1 MGSARCALA
10 DFGAPALTGHERKG
24 LTMRPYH
31 VAIVGSGP
39 SGFFAAASLLK
50 AADASVDIDVVVDM
64 LEMLPTPWG
73 LVRSGVAPD
82 HPKIKSISKQFE
94 KIAEDPRFRFFGNV
108 VLGEHVQ
115 VDELAERYDAVIYAI
130 GAQSDRS
137 LRIPGEDLPGSM
149 AAVEFVG
156 WYNAHPHFGDATPDL
171 SGRRAVVIGNGNVA
185 LDVARILVTDPEELA
200 RTDIADHALESLR
213 PCGVEEVVIIGR
225 RGPLQT
231 AFTTLELRELADLE
245 GVDVIVD
252 PAQLQDITDED
263 TAAAG
268 KTTKQNI
275 KVLRDYAE
283 RAPRPGH
290 RRIVFRFLTS
300 PVEIKGDGKVEG
312 IVLGRNEL
320 VTDQNGQVAAKDSG
334 DREELPVQLVV
345 RSVGYRGMPTPGLPF
360 DKETATIPNTNGRV
374 EGSRNEY
381 VVGWIKRGPT
391 GVIGTNK
398 KDSQDTVDA
407 LLADLAGAKQG
418 LAALPDDHADELAR
432 WLASRQPR
440 LVTSAHWEIIDRH
453 ERAAGEPHGRPR
465 VKLPSLTELLRI
477 SHG

>member
-1 MGSARCALA
+1 
-10 DFGAPALTGHERKG
+10 
-24 LTMRPYH
+24 MRPYH

-50 AADASVDIDVVVDM
+50 AADASENIDVAVDM

-94 KIAEDPRFRFFGNV
+94 KTAEDSRFRFFGNV
-108 VLGEHVQ
+108 VVGEHVEAA
-115 VDELAERYDAVIYAI
+115 ELADRYDAVVYAV

-137 LRIPGEDLPGSM
+137 LNIPGEELPGSV
-149 AAVEFVG
+149 AAVDFVG
-156 WYNAHPHFGDATPDL
+156 WYNAHPSFERSTPDL
-171 SGRRAVVIGNGNVA
+171 SGTRAIVVGNGNVA
-185 LDVARILVTDPEELA
+185 LDVARILVTDPDVLGQ
-200 RTDIADHALESLR
+200 TDIADHALESLR
-213 PCGVEEVVIIGR
+213 PCGVDEVVIIGR

-252 PAQLQDITDED
+252 PAQLEGISDED
-263 TAAAG
+263 AAAVG

-275 KVLRDYAE
+275 KVLRDYAQ

-300 PVEIKGDGKVEG
+300 PIEIKGDGKVES

-320 VTDQNGQVAAKDSG
+320 VSDESGRVAAKDTG
-334 DREELPVQLVV
+334 EREELPAQLVV
-345 RSVGYRGMPTPGLPF
+345 RSVGYRGVPTPGLPF
-360 DKETATIPNTNGRV
+360 DERSATIPNTDGRV
-374 EGSRNEY
+374 QGSRNEY

-398 KDSQDTVDA
+398 KDSQDTIDTLLNDLAVA
-407 LLADLAGAKQG
+407 EELADF
-418 LAALPDDHADELAR
+418 PDDHAGKLAD
-432 WLASRQPR
+432 WLASRQPK
-440 LVTSAHWEIIDRH
+440 LITSAHWEVIDRH

-465 VKLPSLTELLRI
+465 VKLPSLAELLRI
-477 SHG
+477 GHG

>member
-1 MGSARCALA
+1 
-10 DFGAPALTGHERKG
+10 
-24 LTMRPYH
+24 MRPYH
-31 VAIVGSGP
+31 IAIVGSGP

-50 AADASVDIDVVVDM
+50 AADAAEDIDVAVDV

-94 KIAEDPRFRFFGNV
+94 KTAEDPRLRFFGNV
-108 VLGEHVQ
+108 VVGEHVSAA
-115 VDELAERYDAVIYAI
+115 ELAERYHAVIYAI

-137 LRIPGEDLPGSM
+137 LKIPGEDLPGSM

-156 WYNAHPHFGDATPDL
+156 WYNAHPHFEQATPDL
-171 SGRRAVVIGNGNVA
+171 SGARAVVIGNGNVA
-185 LDVARILVTDPEELA
+185 LDVARILVTDPDALA

-213 PCGVEEVVIIGR
+213 PCGVDEVVVVGR

-252 PAQLQDITDED
+252 PAQFEGISEED
-263 TAAAG
+263 AAAAG

-275 KVLRDYAE
+275 KVLRDYAARE
-283 RAPRPGH
+283 PRPGH

-300 PVEIKGDGKVEG
+300 PIEIKGDGKVES

-320 VTDQNGQVAAKDSG
+320 VTDESGRVAAKDTG
-334 DREELPVQLVV
+334 EREELPAQLVV
-345 RSVGYRGMPTPGLPF
+345 RSVGYRGMPTAGLPF
-360 DKETATIPNTNGRV
+360 DESSATIPNTAGRV
-374 EGSRNEY
+374 HGSRNEY

-398 KDSQDTVDA
+398 KDSQDTVDT
-407 LLADLAGAKQG
+407 LLNDLAGSKQQEA
-418 LAALPDDHADELAR
+418 LAEFPDDHADTLAD
-432 WLASRQPR
+432 WLASRQPKV
-440 LVTSAHWEIIDRH
+440 VTSAHWEVIDRH

-465 VKLPSLTELLRI
+465 VKLPSVAEMLRI

>member
-1 MGSARCALA
+1 
-10 DFGAPALTGHERKG
+10 
-24 LTMRPYH
+24 MRPYH

-50 AADASVDIDVVVDM
+50 AADASEGIDARVDM

-94 KIAEDPRFRFFGNV
+94 KTAEDARFRFFGNV
-108 VLGEHVQ
+108 VVGEHISAA
-115 VDELAERYDAVIYAI
+115 ELAEHYDAVIYAV

-137 LRIPGEDLPGSM
+137 LNIPGEDLPGSM
-149 AAVEFVG
+149 AAVDFVG
-156 WYNAHPHFGDATPDL
+156 WYNAHPHFEQISPDL
-171 SGRRAVVIGNGNVA
+171 SGARAVVIGNGNVA
-185 LDVARILVTDPEELA
+185 LDVARILVTDPDVLA
-200 RTDIADHALESLR
+200 RTDIADHALDSLR
-213 PCGVEEVVIIGR
+213 PCGVEEVVIVGR

-245 GVDVIVD
+245 GVDVVVD
-252 PAQLQDITDED
+252 PAQLEGITDD
-263 TAAAG
+263 DAAAVG
-268 KTTKQNI
+268 KVCKQNI
-275 KVLRDYAE
+275 KVLRDYAG
-283 RAPRPGH
+283 RDPRPGH

-300 PVEIKGDGKVEG
+300 PIEIKGQERVEQ

-320 VTDQNGQVAAKDSG
+320 VSDDSGRVVAKDTG
-334 DREELPVQLVV
+334 AREELPIQLVV
-345 RSVGYRGMPTPGLPF
+345 RSVGYRGVPTPGLPF
-360 DKETATIPNTNGRV
+360 DEKSGTIPNTAGRV

-398 KDSQDTVDA
+398 KDSQDTVDTLLDDLGSA
-407 LLADLAGAKQG
+407 DKLADFGT
-418 LAALPDDHADELAR
+418 DHSDKLTE
-432 WLASRQPR
+432 WLSSRQPK
-440 LVTSAHWEIIDRH
+440 LVTDAHWKLIDEY
-453 ERAAGEPHGRPR
+453 ERSAGEPHGRPR
-465 VKLPSLTELLRI
+465 VKLPSLDKLLHI

>member
-1 MGSARCALA
+1 
-10 DFGAPALTGHERKG
+10 
-24 LTMRPYH
+24 MRPYH

-50 AADASVDIDVVVDM
+50 AADTSDEFDVAVDI

-108 VLGEHVQ
+108 VLGEHVGPA
-115 VDELAERYDAVIYAI
+115 ELAERYDAVIYAI
-130 GAQSDRS
+130 GAQSDRP
-137 LRIPGEDLPGSM
+137 LKIPGEDLAGSM

-156 WYNAHPHFGDATPDL
+156 WYNAHPHFQETSPDL
-171 SGRRAVVIGNGNVA
+171 SGARAVVVGNGNVA
-185 LDVARILVTDPEELA
+185 LDVARILVTNPDELA
-200 RTDIADHALESLR
+200 LTDIADHALESLR
-213 PCGVEEVVIIGR
+213 PCGVEEAVIVGR

-245 GVDVIVD
+245 GVDVIID
-252 PAQLQDITDED
+252 PAQLEGITDED
-263 TAAAG
+263 AAAAG

-275 KVLRDYAE
+275 KVLRDYAQ

-300 PVEIKGDGKVEG
+300 PIEIKGDDRVES

-320 VTDQNGQVAAKDSG
+320 FTDESGRVAARDTG

-345 RSVGYRGMPTPGLPF
+345 RSVGYRGLPTPGLPF
-360 DKETATIPNTNGRV
+360 DHSSATIPNTDGRV

-398 KDSQDTVDA
+398 KDSQDSVDT
-407 LLADLAGAKQG
+407 LIADLAAGG
-418 LAALPDDHADELAR
+418 ELADFPEDHADQLAD
-432 WLASRQPR
+432 WLASRQPK
-440 LVTSAHWEIIDRH
+440 LVTSAHWEVIDRF
-453 ERAAGEPHGRPR
+453 EREAGEPHGRPR
-465 VKLPSLTELLRI
+465 VKLPSLAKLLHV

>member
-1 MGSARCALA
+1 
-10 DFGAPALTGHERKG
+10 
-24 LTMRPYH
+24 MRPYH

-39 SGFFAAASLLK
+39 SGFFAASSLLK
-50 AADASVDIDVVVDM
+50 AADAAEDIEVAVDM

-82 HPKIKSISKQFE
+82 HPKIKSISRQFE
-94 KIAEDPRFRFFGNV
+94 KTAEDPRFRFFGNV
-108 VLGEHVQ
+108 VVGEHVQ
-115 VDELAERYDAVIYAI
+115 PDELSERYDAVIYAI

-137 LRIPGEDLPGSM
+137 LKIPGEDLPGSM

-156 WYNAHPHFGDATPDL
+156 WYNAHPHFQEPGPDL
-171 SGRRAVVIGNGNVA
+171 SGARAVVVGNGNVA
-185 LDVARILVTDPEELA
+185 LDVARILVTDPDVLA

-231 AFTTLELRELADLE
+231 AFTTLELRELADLG

-252 PAQLQDITDED
+252 PAQLEGITEEDE
-263 TAAAG
+263 AAAD
-268 KTTKQNI
+268 KTTKLNI
-275 KVLRDYAE
+275 KALRDYAT

-290 RRIVFRFLTS
+290 RRIVFRFMTS
-300 PVEIKGDGKVEG
+300 PIEIKGDGKVES

-320 VTDQNGQVAAKDSG
+320 VSDDSGRVSAKDTG
-334 DREELPVQLVV
+334 EREELPVQLVV

-360 DKETATIPNTNGRV
+360 DEQTATIPNTAGRV

-398 KDSQDTVDA
+398 KDSQDTVDT
-407 LLADLAGAKQG
+407 LIADLGRAKETG
-418 LAALPDDHADELAR
+418 LPDFPDDHADQLAG
-432 WLASRQPR
+432 WLASRQPK
-440 LVTSAHWEIIDRH
+440 LVTSAHWEVIDRH

-465 VKLPSLTELLRI
+465 VKLPNLTELLRI